1 MKKTLSIFLS
11 ALMVAGLAM
20 FTSCSGNNNTVNGDT
35 NDVENEIVEDNND
48 VADNQEN
55 ENNENAEDVST
66 DATSDLAYVTNK
78 GTLVVGITEYEPMN
92 YQVDGKWTGF
102 DTEFAEAVAA
112 KLGVKVEFIEIDW
125 DSKAFELESKAIDC
139 VWNGMTLT
147 DEVLNSMNCTN
158 PYVVNAQVLVMNK
171 EFINDY
177 TTTESLDELTLA
189 AEAGSAGAAALND
202 LGYEPVEV
210 GTQADA
216 LMEVAAGAEDGCVI
230 DITMANAM
238 TGEGTSY
245 ADLAYGL
252 ALSSEEYGIGFR
264 KNSDLT
270 AKVNEIMAELV
281 ADGTLPALA
290 EKYDLTLAVAE

>member
-1 MKKTLSIFLS
+1 MLVSTALLS
-11 ALMVAGLAM
+11 
-20 FTSCSGNNNTVNGDT
+20 SCGGSNANTDGKDV
-35 NDVENEIVEDNND
+35 DVEGNVE
-48 VADNQEN
+48 EN
-55 ENNENAEDVST
+55 VEGNAEGDDAQNST
-66 DATSDLAYVTNK
+66 DTASDLAYVTDK
-78 GTLVVGITEYEPMN
+78 GTLVIGITEYEPMN
-92 YQVDGKWTGF
+92 YMVDGAWTGF

-112 KLGVKVEFIEIDW
+112 KLGVTAEFIEIDW

-147 DEVLNSMNCTN
+147 DEVLNSMSCSN

-171 EFINDY
+171 EYINDY
-177 TTTESLDELTLA
+177 TTTESLDELQLV
-189 AEAGSAGAAALND
+189 AEAGSAGAAAIAD
-202 LGYEPVEV
+202 LGYEAVEV

-264 KNSDLT
+264 KGSDLT

-290 EKYDLTLAVAE
+290 EKYELSLVDAE

>member
-1 MKKTLSIFLS
+1 MKKTLAVCLA
-11 ALMVAGLAM
+11 ALML
-20 FTSCSGNNNTVNGDT
+20 TSTALLSSCGENNTETDDKNV
-35 NDVENEIVEDNND
+35 DVEGNVDENVDGNVEENVEGD
-48 VADNQEN
+48 EN
-55 ENNENAEDVST
+55 EDST
-66 DATSDLAYVTNK
+66 DTASDLAYVTDK

-92 YQVDGKWTGF
+92 YEKDGKWTGF

-112 KLGVKVEFIEIDW
+112 KLGVTAEFIVIEW

-147 DEVLNSMNCTN
+147 DEVLNSMSCSN

-177 TTTESLDELTLA
+177 TTTESLDELRLV
-189 AEAGSAGAAALND
+189 AEAGSAGAAAIDD
-202 LGYEPVEV
+202 LGYEFVEV
-210 GTQADA
+210 GSQADA

-264 KNSDLT
+264 KGSDLT

-290 EKYDLTLAVAE
+290 EKYELTLVDAE

>member
-1 MKKTLSIFLS
+1 MKKTLAICLA
-11 ALMVAGLAM
+11 ALMLVSTALLS
-20 FTSCSGNNNTVNGDT
+20 SCGGSNANTDGKDV
-35 NDVENEIVEDNND
+35 DVEGNVE
-48 VADNQEN
+48 EN
-55 ENNENAEDVST
+55 VEGNAEGDDAQNST
-66 DATSDLAYVTNK
+66 DTASDLAYVTDK
-78 GTLVVGITEYEPMN
+78 GTLVIGITEYEPMN
-92 YQVDGKWTGF
+92 YMVDGAWTGF

-112 KLGVKVEFIEIDW
+112 KLGVTAEFIEIDW

-147 DEVLNSMNCTN
+147 DEVLNSMSCSN

-171 EFINDY
+171 EYINDY
-177 TTTESLDELTLA
+177 TTTESLDELQLV
-189 AEAGSAGAAALND
+189 AEAGSAGAAAIAD
-202 LGYEPVEV
+202 LGYEAVEV

-264 KNSDLT
+264 KGSDLT

-290 EKYDLTLAVAE
+290 EKYELSLVDAE